1 MNALS
6 RITTVTDAADSY
18 DLTTVS
24 VIQSELSVAG
34 NATKLQRYLSSS
46 SAAISNYCQRVFQEE
61 GLVDEF
67 RMRPGMRQS
76 SPRIETLQ
84 LSRYPVSS
92 VASLT
97 ENGAVLVQD
106 VDFAVKVASGQIVR
120 LSNGGDGLKHWSV
133 FPIVVAYVGGYED
146 IPEDVIDACII
157 TVRARW
163 LGKDRDASVREV
175 VVPGVLTQA
184 YGTGNSSAGAIPP
197 DACDL
202 LDGGGY
208 RVPVI
213 A

>member
-1 MNALS
+1 MLS
-6 RITTVTDAADSY
+6 VITTVTDQADSY

-24 VIQSELSVAG
+24 IIQSELSVTG
-34 NATKLQRYLSSS
+34 NTTKLQRYLT
-46 SAAISNYCQRVFQEE
+46 SASKAIANYCNRVFQEE
-61 GLVDEF
+61 GVTDEF
-67 RMRPGMRQS
+67 RYRRAGS
-76 SPRIETLQ
+76 HLASNIEKLQ
-84 LSRYPVSS
+84 LSRWPVIEIDT
-92 VASLT
+92 VT
-97 ENGAVLVQD
+97 ENGTVLVEDTDFGVD
-106 VDFAVKVASGQIVR
+106 VNTGQLTR
-120 LSNGGDGLKHWSV
+120 LSSDGGHIRNWSV
-133 FPIVVAYVGGYED
+133 FPVVVAYVGGYED

-175 VVPGVLTQA
+175 VVPGVLTQS
-184 YGTGNSSAGAIPP
+184 YGTGSSSAGAIPP